1 MQFSALLVAA
11 GRGLRAGGGT
21 PKQYRMLAGVS
32 VLRRAVACFLG
43 HPGLCRLAVVINPDD
58 RAFYD
63 TAIAGLSEARLAPPV
78 TGGATRAASVH
89 RGLEALARLEPAER
103 PVLIHDSARPF
114 LRRPVIDGVLHAL
127 GSAEGAFPALPVV
140 DALWATRDGHAD
152 EPRRRD
158 GLFRA
163 QTPQGFRLDAILE
176 AHRRHGLAAD
186 DDVAIARAAG
196 LSVAIAPG
204 CEQNFKITTAA
215 DFARAEAALEASMET
230 RTGTGFDVHKFGPG
244 NHVMLGGLAIPH
256 DRGFVAHSDGDVLLH
271 ALTDAVFGALAE
283 GDIGQWF
290 PPSDPQWKDATS
302 DIFLDHAVTRMAARG
317 GRLVHADCT
326 VICERPKIGPYADT
340 MRSRI
345 AQIMR
350 TQTGRVSVK
359 ATTSE
364 KLGFT
369 GRGEGIAAMATVTL
383 SMPAEAA

>member
-21 PKQYRMLAGVS
+21 PKQYRPLAGIA
-32 VLRRAVACFLG
+32 VLRRAVDCFLC
-43 HPGLCRLAVVINPDD
+43 HRGLRRLAVVINPDD
-58 RAFYD
+58 TPLY
-63 TAIAGLSEARLAPPV
+63 EAALNGVEDSRLTPPV
-78 TGGATRAASVH
+78 QGGATRAASVH
-89 RGLEALARLEPAER
+89 RGLEALAASQPADQ
-103 PVLIHDSARPF
+103 PVLIHDAARPF
-114 LRRPVIDGVLHAL
+114 LRPTLIDGVLTAL
-127 GSAEGAFPALPVV
+127 DTAEGAFPALPVV
-140 DALWATRDGHAD
+140 DALWAGRDGHAD
-152 EPRRRD
+152 EARRRD

-163 QTPQGFRLDAILE
+163 QTPQGFRLASILN
-176 AHRRHGLAAD
+176 AHRQLGHAAD

-215 DFARAEAALEASMET
+215 DFARAEAVLETVMET
-230 RTGTGFDVHKFGPG
+230 RNGTGFDVHKFGPG
-244 NHVMLGGLAIPH
+244 NHVMLGGVAIPH
-256 DRGFVAHSDGDVLLH
+256 DHGFVAHSDGDVLLH
-271 ALTDAVFGALAE
+271 ALTDAVFGAIAE

-302 DIFLDHAVTRMAARG
+302 DIFLDRAVARVSERG
-317 GRLVHADCT
+317 GRIVHADCT
-326 VICERPKIGPYADT
+326 VICERPKIGPYADS
-340 MRSRI
+340 MRTRI

-369 GRGEGIAAMATVTL
+369 GRGEGIAAMATVTVAL
-383 SMPAEAA
+383 PAEAA